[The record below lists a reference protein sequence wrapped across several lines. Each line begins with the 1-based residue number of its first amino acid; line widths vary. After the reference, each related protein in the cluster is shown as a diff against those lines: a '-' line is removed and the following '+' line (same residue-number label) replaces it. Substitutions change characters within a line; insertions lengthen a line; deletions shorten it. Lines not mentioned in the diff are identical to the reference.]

1 MDMYLTLAYEV
12 RIVVQV
18 VGDVTLILDDGCV
31 IELKDCLYVPNI
43 GIEPLKARHDLT
55 KLDFTIPRLFFY
67 VLILI

>member
-31 IELKDCLYVPNI
+31 IELKDCLYVPNV

-55 KLDFTIPRLFFY
+55 KLDFAIPRLSFY